1 MAWRRLLGDP
11 AVEKYVEVVCKS
23 GGLSK
28 SWTLYSVLAAVDV
41 FCRAN
46 QLTPSEMIMILKS
59 SENCGKFFV
68 NFLHFLRSQG
78 YTSITIRRYM
88 SGLKDFLIF
97 HNAFSSKEWNYINRL
112 KRRIFG
118 RKLTSNIYSSREGE
132 LTQEMIRDI
141 LIEGCRSR
149 RERVMVLVMATS
161 GMSFADLL
169 ERKIGDF
176 EDLWKEQDCYMVKY
190 IRKKSGI
197 KTTTFITPETRGWIL
212 KYLTER
218 KKKGE
223 DITKDSPLLVNE
235 NGAPLARGTAIK
247 IMRRIFERAEL
258 NEVIGIDAGGRRRYM
273 YHPSLLR
280 KYFRTALQNAGID
293 RIYVEAMMGHDIY
306 SMFRLEMIYDKRPQ
320 DIEVLRKQYIK
331 ALPELT
337 FLQPVR
343 RGGVFITT
351 EELERLN
358 ERLKLFEIKLKILE
372 IMLKNEQSR
381 GDSKKRR

>member
-176 EDLWKEQDCYMVKY
+176 ENLWEKRDCYMVEY
-190 IRKKSGI
+190 IRRKSGI
-197 KTTTFITPETRGWIL
+197 KTVTFITPETRRWIL
-212 KYLTER
+212 KYLTKRE
-218 KKKGE
+218 KKGE
-223 DITKDSPLLVNE
+223 KITKDSPLLVNE

-258 NEVIGIDAGGRRRYM
+258 DEIIGVDAGGRKRYT

-280 KYFRTALQNAGID
+280 KYFRTALRNAGID

-306 SMFRLEMIYDKRPQ
+306 SRFGIEMIYDKQADDP
-320 DIEVLRKQYIK
+320 DILRIQYLR

-337 FLQPVR
+337 FTEPPPVTYFEKLRILQ
-343 RGGVFITT
+343 
-351 EELERLN
+351 EEIERL
-358 ERLKLFEIKLKILE
+358 ETRIRKLAKRRLKRL
-372 IMLKNEQSR
+372 
-381 GDSKKRR
+381 